1 MPFRCPQA
9 YGGFPKITGQKI
21 SFGLT
26 LCLKVGN
33 WTMHGKKTN
42 KAAKK
47 RFSVTAKGKIKRTK
61 AGKNHILTKK
71 TAKRKNNLAKAG
83 YVHEADEGRV
93 RRLLGIK

>member
-1 MPFRCPQA
+1 M
-9 YGGFPKITGQKI
+9 
-21 SFGLT
+21 T
-26 LCLKVGN
+26 LCLILRF

-47 RFSVTAKGKIKRTK
+47 RFRVTASGKIKRMK

-71 TAKRKNNLAKAG
+71 TAKRKGELATAT

-93 RRLLGIK
+93 QRLLGIK

>member
-1 MPFRCPQA
+1 M
-9 YGGFPKITGQKI
+9 Y
-21 SFGLT
+21 
-26 LCLKVGN
+26 
-33 WTMHGKKTN
+33 GKKTN

-47 RFSVTAKGKIKRTK
+47 RFRVTANGKIKRMK

-71 TAKRKNNLAKAG
+71 SAKRKSELATAG